1 MKIAVILNLFPNVL
15 SDLASFNRLRN
26 NIFLFKKTQN
36 VGQAD
41 LFKMIG
47 KTSKDSVINDYLATF
62 SRINGKQQRRRNF
75 YLKHMLNY

>member
-26 NIFLFKKTQN
+26 NIFLYKKTQN
-36 VGQAD
+36 VGKAD

-47 KTSKDSVINDYLATF
+47 KTSKDSLMNDYLATF
-62 SRINGKQQRRRNF
+62 SKTNGKQRRRRNF
-75 YLKHMLNY
+75 YLKHMLNH

>member
-1 MKIAVILNLFPNVL
+1 MKIAVILNLLPNVL

-26 NIFLFKKTQN
+26 NIFLYKKTQN

-47 KTSKDSVINDYLATF
+47 KTSKDSLMNDYLAKF
-62 SRINGKQQRRRNF
+62 SKTNRKQRRRRNF